1 MDIGLYNKQL
11 NGGVKCE
18 MNLTTTT
25 FRYQYYNCQLKC
37 SDAISLNNRKLTNH
51 WQLVIIRRKT
61 GTSQQL
67 LKTGT
72 CTCHSSSDES
82 GCAANENEQEIVNDA
97 HFCFFSLADA
107 HVFVDNLKVFA
118 QVHGNTRLLQI
129 CMNAED

>member
-1 MDIGLYNKQL
+1 MDIGLYYKQL
-11 NGGVKCE
+11 NGGMKCE

-37 SDAISLNNRKLTNH
+37 KDAISLNNRKLTNH

-72 CTCHSSSDES
+72 VT
-82 GCAANENEQEIVNDA
+82 
-97 HFCFFSLADA
+97 LAVKRVA
-107 HVFVDNLKVFA
+107 VQLMKTNK
-118 QVHGNTRLLQI
+118 RL
-129 CMNAED
+129 